1 MKNWE
6 NFADL
11 MSIGIGMTGA
21 LLKGIK
27 QRMKGQ
33 TVALGMV
40 VAGIMT
46 YATTGIIE
54 SFYSDLSP
62 KIVILISFCV
72 GWLANEITE
81 KMDELVG
88 DLYEIFIPY
97 LREKFNKKQ

>member
-88 DLYEIFIPY
+88 DLYEIFIQY